1 MATARDWQQ
10 PGACWAGVTSID
22 DSWGFDPL
30 AGVDPEHHDRVIGT
44 QACVWSEH
52 ITSLDVLD
60 DLVFPRL
67 DLIAERAWGR
77 KDDLDAATVAAEWR
91 SAPRFTTDR

>member
-1 MATARDWQQ
+1 M
-10 PGACWAGVTSID
+10 TSID

-30 AGVDPEHHDRVIGT
+30 AGVDPEHHDRVIRT

-77 KDDLDAATVAAEWR
+77 RDDLDAATVAAEWR